1 MLPPL
6 VGDVSSLASVASAPM
21 GTAASDGLGT
31 GSASVP
37 GEVAREKAA
46 VESLL
51 PQQHREESTG
61 EASADAVAPS
71 KETTPRYLHKMQ
83 PCSRYGCLCTCCTMS
98 TDIRT

>member
-1 MLPPL
+1 M
-6 VGDVSSLASVASAPM
+6 ASVASAPM

-61 EASADAVAPS
+61 EASADAVAQP
-71 KETTPRYLHKMQ
+71 KETTPRYLHRMH